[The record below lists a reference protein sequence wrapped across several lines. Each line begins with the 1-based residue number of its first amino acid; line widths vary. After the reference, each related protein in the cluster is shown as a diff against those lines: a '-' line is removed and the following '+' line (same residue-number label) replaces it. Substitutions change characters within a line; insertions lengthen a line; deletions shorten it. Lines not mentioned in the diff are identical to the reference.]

1 MGRIAGELSDICVVT
16 SDNPRTED
24 PHAIIEE
31 ILVGVRESGGAYQ
44 DVDNRKEAIG
54 YALSI
59 AQKDDVVI
67 LAGKGHE
74 TYQILGKTKIDFD
87 ERKIVREFLAK

>member
-1 MGRIAGELSDICVVT
+1 MGRIAGELSDFCVVT

-31 ILVGVRESGGAYQ
+31 ILVGVRESGGEYKE
-44 DVDNRKEAIG
+44 VDNRKEAIG

-59 AQKDDVVI
+59 AQKDDVII

-87 ERKIVREFLAK
+87 ERKIVREFLSV